1 MVIKAYALLETEA
14 AITQESVEEVRR
26 VAGVKAAESVT
37 GPFDVV
43 VTIEVNT
50 IEDMASVL
58 RQIRSASG
66 VTKTTTLIKLKQS

>member
-26 VAGVKAAESVT
+26 VEGVKAAEPVT